1 MRYLLVFH
9 CACPSFLSFGPC
21 SISDQKDPKERM
33 VQVVKWYLSAFH
45 AGRKGSVAKKPY
57 NPILGEIFRCHW
69 VLPGTEGED
78 DMVSFLW
85 YVFWCLECM
94 PVIPKASLIYCLK
107 WPMLCLSH
115 KLTNYS
121 NFLTDSTPLFFFF
134 GERFKISCIRAFE
147 LLVFLELFDIVQL
160 FSFLLNCFIALSS
173 KVLIF
178 FAIIS
183 LNLCILTV
191 KFLFLT
197 YNLESSA
204 VFPVYLFLLLN
215 SYCRL
220 LKF

>member
-1 MRYLLVFH
+1 MAMWATKNKLTVLKNIVCVLIKTWKTVEAVKFLVVKQPNIQKAFLCLRYLLVFH

-94 PVIPKASLIYCLK
+94 HVIPKASLIYCLK

-121 NFLTDSTPLFFFF
+121 NFLTDSTPSSFSL
-134 GERFKISCIRAFE
+134 GRGLKY
-147 LLVFLELFDIVQL
+147 LV
-160 FSFLLNCFIALSS
+160 
-173 KVLIF
+173 
-178 FAIIS
+178 
-183 LNLCILTV
+183 
-191 KFLFLT
+191 
-197 YNLESSA
+197 
-204 VFPVYLFLLLN
+204 
-215 SYCRL
+215 
-220 LKF
+220 